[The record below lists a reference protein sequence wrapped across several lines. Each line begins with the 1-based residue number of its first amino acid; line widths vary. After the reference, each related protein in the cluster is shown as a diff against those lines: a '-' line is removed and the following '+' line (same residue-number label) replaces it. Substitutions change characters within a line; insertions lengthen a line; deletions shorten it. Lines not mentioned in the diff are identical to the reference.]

1 MRAGRCWAYCQRHKE
16 VIEQKQSKVLPSC
29 YESTKYDGKN
39 TDNDV
44 QGILFPVI
52 DKRMNGWMD
61 GWMEKEGE
69 GEEKTRIIILKLKID
84 IGHSFIAKIWWTW
97 LYTEKAL

>member
-1 MRAGRCWAYCQRHKE
+1 MENEKWGQGQACRQRHKG

-29 YESTKYDGKN
+29 YESAKNDGKD

-52 DKRMNGWMD
+52 NK
-61 GWMEKEGE
+61 
-69 GEEKTRIIILKLKID
+69 
-84 IGHSFIAKIWWTW
+84 
-97 LYTEKAL
+97 